1 MLDGMLRVQALGT
14 RSAQGSYSLH
24 TETLYRPPAAC
35 IGIALALF
43 GKLDDPLGEDR
54 IGMMAPLGIKGYA
67 RRLECKADDTFS
79 LSVEWL
85 TLKQTETGM
94 ALLRQH
100 AAGRRNR
107 FDIDRLCDR

>member
-1 MLDGMLRVQALGT
+1 
-14 RSAQGSYSLH
+14 LH
-24 TETLYRPPAAC
+24 TETLYRLLAKY

-54 IGMMAPLGIKGYA
+54 IGVMAPFGIKGYA
-67 RRLECKADDTFS
+67 RRLECKADDTFG

-85 TLKQTETGM
+85 ALKQTRNGHSVIPP
-94 ALLRQH
+94 A

-107 FDIDRLCDR
+107 FYIERLCDR